1 MNLLV
6 DESVDR
12 QIADRLRRDGHDVK
26 YITEI
31 APGTSDDIILR
42 RANLDGALLITADKD
57 FGKLAFRQ
65 KLLHAGVLLVRFLQ
79 W

>member
-12 QIADRLRRDGHDVK
+12 QIADRLGREGHDVE

-31 APGTSDDIILR
+31 APGTSDDTILR
-42 RANLDGALLITADKD
+42 RADGISPRP
-57 FGKLAFRQ
+57 GQR
-65 KLLHAGVLLVRFLQ
+65 
-79 W
+79 

>member
-12 QIADRLRRDGHDVK
+12 QIADRLRRDGRDVK

-31 APGTSDDIILR
+31 APETSDDIILR

-57 FGKLAFRQ
+57 FGELVFRQ